1 MTPAKFSRRTWEVLG
16 RSGALLICLVIAVST
31 SHLDVARDGLLI
43 LLGVAVISSVT
54 AQPVWLRYS
63 VILGEAVAAALVV
76 GLAAGPPEVYLTYL
90 LAPAL
95 AGALNLRVL
104 GLLTS
109 LGVSTL
115 TLIVVVILKL
125 NSAVPGSVVYLE
137 IWLAIVVAVALT
149 GLAIR
154 YIRSRT
160 ASGNTDYATAN
171 RLLTSLRDVARQLPN
186 GLDTVS
192 LAETALER
200 LSEVIDLSAAAVYVR
215 TEGDALLPVAT
226 TASLTDAWPAAIDR
240 GIWGQ
245 AWDTGVSVAR
255 SGSFS
260 RPGHGVAAVIPL
272 SLGGRRIGVIAC
284 EGSGDLWEPV
294 QLSAAQDIAD
304 DTALRID
311 TARLFAEVQALATAE
326 ERRRLSREI
335 HDGVAQEVA
344 ALGFLVDA
352 ARASTTDPLVSTD
365 LNRIREEL
373 TRITTELRLSIFDL
387 RSELGTGMRLGEAL
401 AEYARSIGSASGLT
415 VHLVLEESPARLP
428 RSVEVE
434 LLRIAQEAITNTRK
448 HAEART
454 LWVTLR
460 VDPPNAYVRIADDGR
475 GLTGR
480 KGTDHFG
487 LDVMRERS
495 ARIGALL
502 TVRPRE
508 SGGTIVEAT
517 LGVSPKPNAQLP

>member
-1 MTPAKFSRRTWEVLG
+1 MTPAKFSRRTWEVLA
-16 RSGALLICLVIAVST
+16 RMVALLVCLIAAIGSGNV
-31 SHLDVARDGLLI
+31 DVTREGLLI
-43 LLGVAVISSVT
+43 LLGVAVIASVT

-63 VILGEAVAAALVV
+63 VILSEAVAAALVV
-76 GLAAGPPEVYLTYL
+76 GLAAGPPEVYLAYL
-90 LAPAL
+90 LAPAT

-109 LGVSTL
+109 LGVSTV
-115 TLIVVVILKL
+115 TLVIVVVLRL
-125 NSAVPGSVVYLE
+125 NTAVPGSVVYLA
-137 IWLAIVVAVALT
+137 IWLAVLIAVAIT
-149 GLAIR
+149 GLGIR
-154 YIRSRT
+154 YLRSRT

-186 GLDTVS
+186 GLDSVR
-192 LAETALER
+192 LADTALEQ
-200 LSEVIDLSAAAVYVR
+200 LAHTIDFTAAAVYVR
-215 TEGDALLPVAT
+215 TDGDALLPIAKTSQLLDV
-226 TASLTDAWPAAIDR
+226 WPGSIDR

-245 AWDTGVSVAR
+245 AWDTGTSVAR

-260 RPGHGVAAVIPL
+260 QPGKGVSAVIPM
-272 SLGGRRIGVIAC
+272 SLAGRRIGVIAC
-284 EGSGDLWEPV
+284 EGDGALWGPA
-294 QLSAAQDIAD
+294 QLSRAQDIAD

-352 ARASTTDPLVSTD
+352 ARASTTDAVVSAD
-365 LNRIREEL
+365 LDRIREEL

-401 AEYARSIGSASGLT
+401 AEYARSVGSSCGLT
-415 VHLVLEESPARLP
+415 VHLVLEESPARLS
-428 RSVEVE
+428 RSIEVE

-460 VDPPNAYVRIADDGR
+460 VDPPNAYLRIADDGL
-475 GLTGR
+475 GLAGR
-480 KGTDHFG
+480 SGSDHFG

-495 ARIGALL
+495 TRIGATL

-517 LGVSPKPNAQLP
+517 LGISPKDDARLP